1 MSPSATPSR
10 MKIRQGCN
18 HEHSA
23 RGEKGTQSPFRAA
36 WFWSNE
42 SVTDIFKR
50 GNTVY
55 QRYTAWDGEEASPRF
70 SALRD
75 DNCRMEWSE
84 LATES
89 RILTRSFYNRDAV
102 TVAQEL
108 LGKILVHRRVAGMI
122 VETEAYLGGDDLAAH
137 SARGIT
143 DRTRVIF
150 GPPGHAYVYF
160 IYGMHECLNLV
171 AEPEGSPG
179 CVLIRAAEPVAGIEI
194 MKTRRPKA
202 RSMEKLASGP
212 GNLTRA
218 FAITRAQNGADVTR
232 GPLVV
237 RKWSREPK
245 FEIQVTPRIGIRHCA
260 DWPLRF
266 VIAGNKAVSG

>member
-1 MSPSATPSR
+1 
-10 MKIRQGCN
+10 
-18 HEHSA
+18 
-23 RGEKGTQSPFRAA
+23 
-36 WFWSNE
+36 
-42 SVTDIFKR
+42 
-50 GNTVY
+50 
-55 QRYTAWDGEEASPRF
+55 
-70 SALRD
+70 
-75 DNCRMEWSE
+75 MEWGE
-84 LATES
+84 LASES

-102 TVAQEL
+102 EVAREL
-108 LGKILVHRRVAGMI
+108 LGKILVHGRVAGMI

-143 DRTRVIF
+143 NRTQVIF

-179 CVLIRAAEPVAGIEI
+179 CVLIRAAEPVVGMDL
-194 MKTRRPKA
+194 MKRRRPKA

-218 FAITRAQNGADVTR
+218 FAITRAQNGVDVTR

-237 RKWSREPK
+237 RKWRREPR
-245 FEIQVTPRIGIRHCA
+245 FEIQVTPRIGIRQCA

-266 VIAGNKAVSG
+266 VVAGNGAVSG